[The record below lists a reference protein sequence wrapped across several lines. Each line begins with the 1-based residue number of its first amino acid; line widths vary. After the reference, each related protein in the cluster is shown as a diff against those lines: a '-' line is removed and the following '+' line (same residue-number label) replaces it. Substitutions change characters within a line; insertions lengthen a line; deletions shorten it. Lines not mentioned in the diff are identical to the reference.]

1 MIHDVKEFFGLKKEF
16 KNAGFFETDNYK
28 MIYQDVVA
36 AVKEGHLIAITGIV
50 GSGKTVT
57 ARKIRNDLKKSNEVL
72 VSTNLSVDKNRV
84 KLGTLLHAM
93 FADLKTN
100 KTDTIPTKIEVQERE
115 LIQLI
120 KRRKKPV
127 ALFIDEAH
135 DLHHGT
141 LGGLKRIQELVQE
154 ADALLSIV
162 MVGHPRLSIDLNK
175 PKMEEIGGRTT
186 VMQLDGILGY
196 EKEYVAWLLGQ
207 CLDSEMNSYEVF
219 SEDAINFI
227 GEKFSTPLQINHY
240 GWNALVKAYQI
251 GQKPVDVD
259 ILQEI
264 ISEDLDSIEANMKR
278 SGYGMK
284 EICEAVDARPAEI
297 RSFFKNRLEQTRT
310 KEIQDE
316 ILKLGIAG
324 T

>member
-1 MIHDVKEFFGLKKEF
+1 MPV
-16 KNAGFFETDNYK
+16 FFETDNYK

-100 KTDTIPTKIEVQERE
+100 KTDTTPTKIEVQERE

-135 DLHHGT
+135 DL
-141 LGGLKRIQELVQE
+141 I
-154 ADALLSIV
+154 
-162 MVGHPRLSIDLNK
+162 MGHW
-175 PKMEEIGGRTT
+175 
-186 VMQLDGILGY
+186 V
-196 EKEYVAWLLGQ
+196 V
-207 CLDSEMNSYEVF
+207 
-219 SEDAINFI
+219 
-227 GEKFSTPLQINHY
+227 
-240 GWNALVKAYQI
+240 
-251 GQKPVDVD
+251 
-259 ILQEI
+259 
-264 ISEDLDSIEANMKR
+264 
-278 SGYGMK
+278 
-284 EICEAVDARPAEI
+284 
-297 RSFFKNRLEQTRT
+297 
-310 KEIQDE
+310 
-316 ILKLGIAG
+316 
-324 T
+324 